1 MKRQEMKD
9 YTVYIYII
17 NRELKYRNDSK
28 FTFIDIFLFFNLTK
42 NYEPLFFFSL
52 LFRYLNEKNT
62 NKTGCKLDGK
72 GSNGRNIEAIMLA
85 HVVN

>member
-42 NYEPLFFFSL
+42 NYEPLFFV
-52 LFRYLNEKNT
+52 LFVVPLFEREKY
-62 NKTGCKLDGK
+62 
-72 GSNGRNIEAIMLA
+72 E
-85 HVVN
+85 